1 MAKENHYDFLIKLH
15 PNFSYL
21 KRKLEKKFT
30 YLKFTNKLLDQ
41 ILPLSK
47 VLISF
52 SSSSIEDSL
61 YSKVPVILFDSN
73 NRYQHFNACKNL
85 DKKNEA
91 MYYVNSLKK
100 LKKCLK
106 TISNSK
112 NIDFGKFIYEGNYKK
127 NIESIFSLLK

>member
-1 MAKENHYDFLIKLH
+1 M
-15 PNFSYL
+15 
-21 KRKLEKKFT
+21 
-30 YLKFTNKLLDQ
+30 DQ

-52 SSSSIEDSL
+52 SSSSIEDLL

-106 TISNSK
+106 TISKSK
-112 NIDFGKFIYEGNYKK
+112 NIDFGKFILKEIIKK
-127 NIESIFSLLK
+127 ILKVFFLY